1 MMHCVSKYIC
11 SFFSIFWANS
21 NMSGSFQIMNLTTKL
36 VGPCSSIFSCFIC
49 LCSQFSKMSVLN
61 VAMLRFSADVK
72 YVITHWKRRCTL
84 NIFMYNYSFAVMI
97 IMESFLELWCKCCS
111 QCLKFKN
118 TKGVPQK
125 RKSGKDT
132 QYNGQ

>member
-1 MMHCVSKYIC
+1 
-11 SFFSIFWANS
+11 
-21 NMSGSFQIMNLTTKL
+21 
-36 VGPCSSIFSCFIC
+36 
-49 LCSQFSKMSVLN
+49 
-61 VAMLRFSADVK
+61 
-72 YVITHWKRRCTL
+72 
-84 NIFMYNYSFAVMI
+84 MYNYSFAVMI

-132 QYNGQ
+132 QYNGQQKKSKRTNNDLHKQLKIEEHGPTNLVDKFIIWNEPDMLQFAQKMEKNCTCTYLHSASQFASAVEITKIDAKHIILNWLL